1 MSNKDELKQSLT
13 IVDIEKILKYFN
25 IDYKYNSQDDIQME
39 TACHNAHGGS
49 HKLYYYPES
58 QTFHCFTECADSF
71 DIYEFVMRVSTTR
84 QHKLNFNEAYK
95 TVADIL
101 GVNTIQSSQRVVRF
115 GSSHD
120 AIKDWE
126 FIGKLAPRRTQKPTF
141 EQLDENILNQ
151 FPNWY
156 TKAWI
161 DEDITPETHEK
172 FGIRFNPDFNQ
183 TVLGHRDENGNLIG
197 IRVRNWRDEKNKYM
211 PLYYKGKGYNHPIG
225 YALYG
230 LYENKESIKAL
241 KKVVL
246 VESEK
251 SVLKSHSMFGE
262 DNFVVG
268 LSGSFMNA
276 YQAELL
282 MSLGVEEVTIAL
294 DKDYINQPDEQY
306 YSKVR
311 RIAKLFINK
320 VKVYHITDTRG
331 VLGHKDCFL
340 DADKDEVVNIMEHNK
355 FKIKS
360 LEEIGTLENQTAD

>member
-1 MSNKDELKQSLT
+1 MSSKDELKQSLT

-71 DIYEFVMRVSTTR
+71 DIYEFVMRVSATR

-126 FIGKLAPRRTQKPTF
+126 FIGRLAPRRTQKPTF
-141 EQLDENILNQ
+141 EYIDESILNQ
-151 FPNWY
+151 FPSWY

-161 DEDITPETHEK
+161 EEDITPETHEK

-230 LYENKESIKAL
+230 LYENKDTIKKL
-241 KKVVL
+241 KKVAL

-251 SVLKSHSMFGE
+251 SVLKGHSMFG
-262 DNFVVG
+262 DMNFTVG
-268 LSGSFMNA
+268 LCGSTMNF

-282 MSLGVEEVTIAL
+282 MNLGVEEVYIIV
-294 DKDYINQPDEQY
+294 DKDYHNQPDGKY
-306 YSKVR
+306 FNKIKN
-311 RIAKLFINK
+311 IAKHFINK
-320 VKVYHITDTRG
+320 VSVYHITDTRG
-331 VLGHKDCFL
+331 ILEYQSCVFDTNK
-340 DADKDEVVNIMEHNK
+340 KTVINIMANEK
-355 FKIKS
+355 YEIKN
-360 LEEIGTLENQTAD
+360 LDELG